1 MPHMVSEKRIDM
13 KKLEALL
20 ELGGIKKDVTL
31 LALSGAAVICSL
43 CGVRIGAFDPAR
55 VAIILCGVPIVLE
68 AVIGLVTAFDIKA
81 DVLVSLALVASVC
94 IGEIFAAGEVA
105 FIMQLGG
112 LLEELTVAK
121 ARAGIEKLLHLMPQT
136 ARVVSGGEEKIIPA
150 EEVQAGEIL
159 RVLPGES
166 IPVDGV
172 IISGRTSINQ
182 AVMTGGSRAL
192 WCWPIR
198 CGRTASRCLHGSRS
212 FRCSRFCS
220 RATMRR
226 QPIRLQR
233 RSA

>member
-1 MPHMVSEKRIDM
+1 M
-13 KKLEALL
+13 KKLIEKLEALL

-31 LALSGAAVICSL
+31 LALCGVAVICSL
-43 CGVRIGAFDPAR
+43 CGVRI
-55 VAIILCGVPIVLE
+55 
-68 AVIGLVTAFDIKA
+68 
-81 DVLVSLALVASVC
+81 
-94 IGEIFAAGEVA
+94 
-105 FIMQLGG
+105 GG

-121 ARAGIEKLLHLMPQT
+121 ARAGIEKLVHLMPQT
-136 ARVVSGGEEKIIPA
+136 ARVGSGGEEKIIPA

-172 IISGRTSINQ
+172 IISGQTSINQ

-233 RSA
+233 RSACRTCALGASRRISCAILMTSRRLEARSA